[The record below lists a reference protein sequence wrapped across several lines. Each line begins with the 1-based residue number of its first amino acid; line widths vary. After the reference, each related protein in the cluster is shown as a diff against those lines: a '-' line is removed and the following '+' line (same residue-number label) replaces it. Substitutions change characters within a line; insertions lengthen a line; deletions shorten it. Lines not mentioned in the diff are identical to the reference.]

1 MVSLIFQPL
10 SGRVYVNLLE
20 GNIHEIHPF
29 QHHLSR
35 IERGWINGGSL
46 EGSESKRWG
55 VWWRALIL
63 IGEPW
68 GAPTPSCAMWGPRD
82 AKGTLVC
89 KVDLWWLMYFWD
101 RLKPPSG
108 PEFPYWSG
116 QKSDFV
122 QNGGKAWYVDFG
134 EKNFSHIVNENLQ
147 TWANQSYSVGIVII
161 WIKTA
166 IVKEYR
172 FQVGQVLRK
181 AMPGLRM
188 VNSAI
193 KAQKFTIL

>member
-1 MVSLIFQPL
+1 MLIYWRVTSMKSIHFSTICPGL
-10 SGRVYVNLLE
+10 SA
-20 GNIHEIHPF
+20 
-29 QHHLSR
+29 
-35 IERGWINGGSL
+35 GGSMVEAPRL
-46 EGSESKRWG
+46 QVQAVGRLVESADLG
-55 VWWRALIL
+55 Q
-63 IGEPW
+63 GEPW
-68 GAPTPSCAMWGPRD
+68 GAPTPSCTMWGPRD

-122 QNGGKAWYVDFG
+122 QNRGKAWYVDFG
-134 EKNFSHIVNENLQ
+134 EKNFSHIENLQ

-166 IVKEYR
+166 IVKE
-172 FQVGQVLRK
+172 
-181 AMPGLRM
+181 
-188 VNSAI
+188 
-193 KAQKFTIL
+193 